1 MAIKQLHERK
11 WDWLFIIVFSFFAF
25 TSFFVDMMGALHE
38 LFLGSENPWF
48 MKTLLMQTYADCDP
62 LFVINPPFM
71 RVALVFSALVWG
83 PLYLYFIW
91 GFIKGKNAIRIPALM
106 YSSALTVVMLM
117 IFSEELFSQVPG
129 WASPL
134 PWKFT
139 AYNLPYLLM
148 PLLLAFRMRSPNPF
162 GDDEGAA

>member
-1 MAIKQLHERK
+1 MSTIPLQQRK
-11 WDWLFIIVFSFFAF
+11 TDYFFIVIFSFFAF

-48 MKTLLMQTYADCDP
+48 MKTLLMATYADCDP

-83 PLYLYFIW
+83 PLYVCFVW

-117 IFSEELFSQVPG
+117 IFSEELYSEVPG
-129 WASPL
+129 
-134 PWKFT
+134 K
-139 AYNLPYLLM
+139 Y
-148 PLLLAFRMRSPNPF
+148 R
-162 GDDEGAA
+162 